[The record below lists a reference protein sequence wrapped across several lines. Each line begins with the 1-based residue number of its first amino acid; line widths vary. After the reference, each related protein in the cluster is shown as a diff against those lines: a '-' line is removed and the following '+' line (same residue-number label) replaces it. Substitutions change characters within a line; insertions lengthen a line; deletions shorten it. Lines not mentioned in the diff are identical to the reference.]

1 MFIVLEGVDRVG
13 KTTTI
18 NHVAQQL
25 RELKY
30 DVVVVSESND
40 PVMQIIKQSEYAME
54 DIIPMVVN
62 MRSEHQHLIA
72 DFVESKRILLWDRYF
87 DSTWVYGNS
96 VVCGHEHWEKR
107 IFDAIVP
114 DITIYIYGDIDV
126 IHTRIGTERD
136 RFTTGDKDKI
146 KCRHELFVEL
156 YKSVAS
162 KRYILSIDVT
172 DNWSEF
178 GKFGIE
184 ASKINIAGMVTSSI
198 VNKYIDELARGKL
211 Q

>member
-136 RFTTGDKDKI
+136 RFTTGDKDEI